1 MKTEMKKGIFTFIAI
16 SLLGFL
22 TGCSEND
29 VLNDMQGAEADQASS
44 VISGTASFDAD
55 EVDAM
60 FNVTPETRTAVSY
73 NSQKKLNYHWK
84 KGDRIPVF
92 MCYKQGYKKRV
103 VKEEVFV
110 EADNM
115 ISFKLRIPAGF
126 DRRRGD
132 LYMGAVMGKQA
143 GVNNGA
149 WASTM
154 TSDGKFKIESSKTI
168 DITSEQFNLPFFAP
182 LTPIKRSGDVNLDFK
197 PLGSWFVVTLKTQ
210 QAVAPS
216 SVIVNSDIVSTNGSF
231 DLSSSTNGAIAWE
244 PAATTQQETKFD
256 VRNFQVR
263 ANEESM
269 PVLVWFM
276 PILDKEA
283 QQTTTVSLSTQATYS
298 GNARH
303 FTKKAIEKG
312 EKAVNHKVYRVEI
325 GEEKTP
331 DVHPCEKGLVITQ
344 FWSTQKNRYCNR
356 NVLQITNISDHEI
369 SLEGYY
375 LVRSVFGSAETP
387 SGVID
392 LGKLE
397 ENNAQFLYNHRQKK
411 VLPSGASLLITGFNR
426 RVAEGTFDYCDDE
439 IYQIAL
445 LGEDENLLQQ
455 FVPEGNRDRWGR
467 ESNCHFCNA
476 YFLTFNGTDISLSKP
491 NDIVD
496 NFGRDACGRIYNFQ
510 FLNRTYYR
518 IPYCYIYMGEQ
529 GLGGE
534 ATHLYKPERRIR
546 YNYDPYT
553 YSYWG
558 PMEIFSTCAWR
569 FSNETKITSLGYW
582 GKLGAMAMFVNNMY

>member
-1 MKTEMKKGIFTFIAI
+1 MKTKTIKGIFTLIAI

-29 VLNDMQGAEADQASS
+29 MLNDTHEAAADQTSS
-44 VISGTASFDAD
+44 VISGTASFNTD

-60 FNVTPETRTAVSY
+60 FNATPETRATFHY
-73 NSQKKLNYHWK
+73 NSQKKLSYRWK
-84 KGDRIPVF
+84 EGEKIPVF
-92 MCYKQGYKKRV
+92 MCYKQGNKQKMV
-103 VKEEVFV
+103 EDEVYAVDGYNIKFTI
-110 EADNM
+110 N
-115 ISFKLRIPAGF
+115 IPAGF
-126 DRRRGD
+126 DRRKGD
-132 LYMGAVMGKQA
+132 LYMGAVMGKLP

-149 WASTM
+149 WASGM
-154 TSDGKFKIESSKTI
+154 TADGKFKIKASLTADAAS
-168 DITSEQFNLPFFAP
+168 DQFNLPFYVP
-182 LTPIKRSGDVNLDFK
+182 LTKVTTHGDINLHFK
-197 PLGSWFVVTLKTQ
+197 ALGSWFVVTLNVQKDFNPDFM
-210 QAVAPS
+210 V
-216 SVIVNSDIVSTNGSF
+216 VNSDVVSTNGSL
-231 DLSSSTNGAIAWE
+231 DLFSSESGVAAWQPE
-244 PAATTQQETKFD
+244 TTTQQNIRYD
-256 VRNFQVR
+256 VRNLQVKTKH
-263 ANEESM
+263 ESK
-269 PVLVWFM
+269 PFTVWFM
-276 PILDKEA
+276 PILNKKS
-283 QQTTTVSLSTQATYS
+283 QQPTTVSLQTKTTYS
-298 GNARH
+298 SKVIKYS
-303 FTKKAIEKG
+303 KKVFEKNEQLKNNKAYNVDIT
-312 EKAVNHKVYRVEI
+312 EKVC
-325 GEEKTP
+325 
-331 DVHPCEKGLVITQ
+331 DKGLVITQ
-344 FWSTQKNRYCNR
+344 FWSTQKSRYCNR
-356 NVLQITNISDHEI
+356 NVLQITNISDHDI

-426 RVAEGTFDYCDDE
+426 RVAEGAFDYCEDE

-445 LGEDENLLQQ
+445 LGEDENLLKQ
-455 FVPEGNRDRWGR
+455 FVPEGNRDRCGR

-534 ATHLYKPERRIR
+534 ATHLYNPERRIR
-546 YNYDPYT
+546 YHYDPYT

-569 FSNETKITSLGYW
+569 FSNETKVTSLGYW
-582 GKLGAMAMFVNNMY
+582 GKLGDIPMFRNNMY